1 MTRALL
7 PLDGYPERLLVL
19 AEALTGGATRLSAVN
34 TVLLG
39 LRAGVRWDSPA
50 GHAFETAVQAPPPVI
65 AALIERYAGA
75 ARALRTL
82 AAELED
88 AHHDVDMA
96 LRSHS
101 EAWRR
106 HDVFLQRRDVAV
118 DPVEQQDLER
128 AMNAEVAVV
137 AEAERRH
144 GQAVHRRTEA
154 DRACARTLRALAR
167 DVLDDPSGYTWLANT
182 DTVSKPVALVG
193 GMLPGYFKLVG
204 VGGVVAGAVS
214 RVGLLVLY
222 DEGSWK
228 EIGVNVFETGVM
240 AFGSVLVSGSA
251 VGVRVAVVGG
261 RRLFTKVDN
270 PTTGF
275 RIGAGTRTTFD
286 DWVRGWRTR
295 AGLPV
300 QPRPIRVPSRP
311 VPPAATF
318 PDKVRNAVTREVDSA
333 FLDSWRMATAG
344 GAEAQHMFV
353 AGMTLKQAPKVVSHV
368 DGALDREAARR
379 EDDARRARKGGEVP
393 VELSGR

>member
-1 MTRALL
+1 M
-7 PLDGYPERLLVL
+7 PVDGYPERLLVV

-39 LRAGVRWDSPA
+39 LRAGVRWDSPS
-50 GHAFETAVQAPPPVI
+50 GHAFEIAVQGPPPVI

-88 AHHDVDMA
+88 VHHDVDMA
-96 LRSHS
+96 IRSHS

-128 AMNAEVAVV
+128 AMDAEVAVV
-137 AEAERRH
+137 AEAELRH
-144 GQAVHRRTEA
+144 GRAVHRRIEA
-154 DRACARTLRALAR
+154 DRACARILRALAR
-167 DVLDDPSGYTWLANT
+167 DVLDDPSGYTGLAT
-182 DTVSKPVALVG
+182 VDTVSKPVALVG

-204 VGGVVAGAVS
+204 VGGVVAGAAS
-214 RVGLLVLY
+214 RIGLLILY

-228 EIGVNVFETGVM
+228 EVGVNVVETGVM

-251 VGVRVAVVGG
+251 VGVRAALAGG
-261 RRLFTKVDN
+261 RRTFTKVGN

-275 RIGAGTRTTFD
+275 RIGAGARTTFD
-286 DWVRGWRTR
+286 DWVRGWRAK

-300 QPRPIRVPSRP
+300 QPRPSRVPPRP
-311 VPPAATF
+311 VPAAATLTG
-318 PDKVRNAVTREVDSA
+318 KARNAATRAVDDA
-333 FLDSWRMATAG
+333 VLDGWRMATASG
-344 GAEAQHMFV
+344 QEAQHMFV
-353 AGMTLKQAPKVVSHV
+353 AGMTLKQAPKVARQV
-368 DGALDREAARR
+368 DRVRDREVERR
-379 EDDARRARKGGEVP
+379 EDHARRARQAGEMP
-393 VELSGR
+393 VELRER